1 MRRKPD
7 VRYVDMA
14 MYVDSHVHEPN
25 HDVKKIYDY
34 LTMLAYMLAVKRRF
48 FNYE

>member
-1 MRRKPD
+1 MRKKPEI
-7 VRYVDMA
+7 RYVDMA
-14 MYVDSHVHEPN
+14 IYVDEHIHEPN